1 MAENNPAEI
10 PRTTLPR
17 YAREAAELAL
27 QLATLTTEEL
37 ERMLRT
43 NRQIA
48 ATNRRRY
55 RQFHGEEA
63 LPALLAYTGVVFRH
77 IAPERFTPGDFE
89 YAQQH
94 LNITSFLYGLLRPL
108 DAIRRYR
115 LEGDA
120 VLPGHDDQTMFG
132 YWQGRLT
139 EAFLEKIHADDGI
152 LVNLASSEMKRLFDW
167 KRIRREARIITPEF
181 RIREGDR
188 LKTIVV
194 YTKMCRGE
202 MTRHLIRNRIADPER
217 IRMGRVPVRRRAQ
230 PGRRL
235 DVHDVTRPQETEEE
249 PSGSVSLPLVDE
261 QEPVRPVTAS
271 FGQPPFERM
280 VVAGDLLPRAHVARL
295 IERRHRSA
303 VGTVGGTAVC
313 HADDKQRG
321 GQ

>member
-120 VLPGHDDQTMFG
+120 VLPGHDDQRIFG
-132 YWQGRLT
+132 YRQGRLP
-139 EAFLEKIHADDGI
+139 EA
-152 LVNLASSEMKRLFDW
+152 NLASSEMKRLFDW

-202 MTRHLIRNRIADPER
+202 MTRHLIRNRIADPE
-217 IRMGRVPVRRRAQ
+217 M
-230 PGRRL
+230 L
-235 DVHDVTRPQETEEE
+235 KE
-249 PSGSVSLPLVDE
+249 
-261 QEPVRPVTAS
+261 
-271 FGQPPFERM
+271 FEWEGFRFD
-280 VVAGDLLPRAHVARL
+280 AALSRGDDW
-295 IERRHRSA
+295 
-303 VGTVGGTAVC
+303 TFTM
-313 HADDKQRG
+313 
-321 GQ
+321 

>member
-1 MAENNPAEI
+1 MAENKPAEI

-77 IAPERFTPGDFE
+77 IAPE
-89 YAQQH
+89 
-94 LNITSFLYGLLRPL
+94 SFLYGLLRPL

-188 LKTIVV
+188 LKTVVV

-202 MTRHLIRNRIADPER
+202 MTRHLIRNRIADPE
-217 IRMGRVPVRRRAQ
+217 M
-230 PGRRL
+230 L
-235 DVHDVTRPQETEEE
+235 KE
-249 PSGSVSLPLVDE
+249 
-261 QEPVRPVTAS
+261 
-271 FGQPPFERM
+271 FEWEGFRFD
-280 VVAGDLLPRAHVARL
+280 AALSRGDDW
-295 IERRHRSA
+295 
-303 VGTVGGTAVC
+303 TFTM
-313 HADDKQRG
+313 
-321 GQ
+321 

>member
-108 DAIRRYR
+108 DAI
-115 LEGDA
+115 G
-120 VLPGHDDQTMFG
+120 
-132 YWQGRLT
+132 
-139 EAFLEKIHADDGI
+139 
-152 LVNLASSEMKRLFDW
+152 W
-167 KRIRREARIITPEF
+167 KGTP
-181 RIREGDR
+181 
-188 LKTIVV
+188 
-194 YTKMCRGE
+194 YCRG
-202 MTRHLIRNRIADPER
+202 TTTKRCSGT
-217 IRMGRVPVRRRAQ
+217 GRD
-230 PGRRL
+230 G
-235 DVHDVTRPQETEEE
+235 
-249 PSGSVSLPLVDE
+249 
-261 QEPVRPVTAS
+261 
-271 FGQPPFERM
+271 
-280 VVAGDLLPRAHVARL
+280 
-295 IERRHRSA
+295 
-303 VGTVGGTAVC
+303 
-313 HADDKQRG
+313 
-321 GQ
+321 

>member
-152 LVNLASSEMKRLFDW
+152 PGQPRQQRDEAPVRLETHPP
-167 KRIRREARIITPEF
+167 RSAYHHARIP
-181 RIREGDR
+181 
-188 LKTIVV
+188 
-194 YTKMCRGE
+194 
-202 MTRHLIRNRIADPER
+202 HP
-217 IRMGRVPVRRRAQ
+217 
-230 PGRRL
+230 
-235 DVHDVTRPQETEEE
+235 
-249 PSGSVSLPLVDE
+249 
-261 QEPVRPVTAS
+261 
-271 FGQPPFERM
+271 
-280 VVAGDLLPRAHVARL
+280 
-295 IERRHRSA
+295 
-303 VGTVGGTAVC
+303 
-313 HADDKQRG
+313 
-321 GQ
+321 

>member
-1 MAENNPAEI
+1 MIHSHANTPFLRQNDGRKQSGRNPPNDPAALR
-10 PRTTLPR
+10 PRGRGAGPAAGDAHHRRAGTL
-17 YAREAAELAL
+17 
-27 QLATLTTEEL
+27 
-37 ERMLRT
+37 LRT

-202 MTRHLIRNRIADPER
+202 MTRHLIRNRIADPE
-217 IRMGRVPVRRRAQ
+217 M
-230 PGRRL
+230 L
-235 DVHDVTRPQETEEE
+235 KE
-249 PSGSVSLPLVDE
+249 
-261 QEPVRPVTAS
+261 
-271 FGQPPFERM
+271 FEWEGFRFD
-280 VVAGDLLPRAHVARL
+280 AALSRGDDW
-295 IERRHRSA
+295 
-303 VGTVGGTAVC
+303 TFTM
-313 HADDKQRG
+313 
-321 GQ
+321 

>member
-1 MAENNPAEI
+1 MAEQSSVAT
-10 PRTTLPR
+10 PRTTVPVHLEE
-17 YAREAAELAL
+17 ARRLAAELATL
-27 QLATLTTEEL
+27 PTDELARL
-37 ERMLRT
+37 LRV
-43 NRQIA
+43 NRRIA
-48 ATNRRRY
+48 AENHLRY
-55 RQFHGEEA
+55 RRFHDSDTPA
-63 LPALLAYTGVVFRH
+63 LPALAAYTGIVFKC
-77 IAPERFTPGDFE
+77 IDPASFSAADLE
-89 YAQQH
+89 YAQEH

-202 MTRHLIRNRIADPER
+202 MTRHLIRNRIADPE
-217 IRMGRVPVRRRAQ
+217 M
-230 PGRRL
+230 L
-235 DVHDVTRPQETEEE
+235 KE
-249 PSGSVSLPLVDE
+249 
-261 QEPVRPVTAS
+261 
-271 FGQPPFERM
+271 FEWEGFRFD
-280 VVAGDLLPRAHVARL
+280 AALSQGDDWTF
-295 IERRHRSA
+295 
-303 VGTVGGTAVC
+303 TV
-313 HADDKQRG
+313 
-321 GQ
+321 

>member
-120 VLPGHDDQTMFG
+120 VLPGPDDQTMFG

-202 MTRHLIRNRIADPER
+202 MTRHLIRNRIADPE
-217 IRMGRVPVRRRAQ
+217 M
-230 PGRRL
+230 L
-235 DVHDVTRPQETEEE
+235 KE
-249 PSGSVSLPLVDE
+249 
-261 QEPVRPVTAS
+261 
-271 FGQPPFERM
+271 FEWEGFRFD
-280 VVAGDLLPRAHVARL
+280 AALSRGDDW
-295 IERRHRSA
+295 
-303 VGTVGGTAVC
+303 TFTM
-313 HADDKQRG
+313 
-321 GQ
+321 

>member
-1 MAENNPAEI
+1 
-10 PRTTLPR
+10 
-17 YAREAAELAL
+17 
-27 QLATLTTEEL
+27 
-37 ERMLRT
+37 MLRT

-202 MTRHLIRNRIADPER
+202 MTRHLIRNRIADPEMLKEFEWKGSGSTPR
-217 IRMGRVPVRRRAQ
+217 SAGATTGRSRCNTAAGNRRRTLRLSFIA
-230 PGRRL
+230 PGRR
-235 DVHDVTRPQETEEE
+235 TGAC
-249 PSGSVSLPLVDE
+249 PSGNRV
-261 QEPVRPVTAS
+261 VRPA
-271 FGQPPFERM
+271 PFERM

>member
-1 MAENNPAEI
+1 MQILLSCAKTMAERSSVTT
-10 PRTTLPR
+10 PRTTVPVHLEE
-17 YAREAAELAL
+17 ARRLAAELATL
-27 QLATLTTEEL
+27 PTDELARL
-37 ERMLRT
+37 LRV
-43 NRQIA
+43 NRRIA
-48 ATNRRRY
+48 AENHLRY
-55 RQFHGEEA
+55 RRFHDSDTPA
-63 LPALLAYTGVVFRH
+63 LPALAAYTGIVFKR
-77 IAPERFTPGDFE
+77 IDPASFSAADLE
-89 YAQQH
+89 YAQEH

-202 MTRHLIRNRIADPER
+202 MTRHLIRNRIADPE
-217 IRMGRVPVRRRAQ
+217 M
-230 PGRRL
+230 L
-235 DVHDVTRPQETEEE
+235 KE
-249 PSGSVSLPLVDE
+249 
-261 QEPVRPVTAS
+261 
-271 FGQPPFERM
+271 FEWEGFRFD
-280 VVAGDLLPRAHVARL
+280 AALSRGDDW
-295 IERRHRSA
+295 
-303 VGTVGGTAVC
+303 TFTM
-313 HADDKQRG
+313 
-321 GQ
+321 